1 MTLLQNSLFYAAK
14 PTIQACD
21 MNHSSVRYELFHHAI
36 WALSGDKTDRFAKR
50 IKTGCN
56 TTMRKRLFYNGLP
69 ILSKFTF
76 FVPYSPSVR
85 SDAFFPHFS
94 RRIFNTRDRIFCF
107 FIHPPFHRPQSHADN
122 MADGTP
128 RHDTYGA
135 AACNAPLH
143 LISARLCAAV

>member
-14 PTIQACD
+14 PTISACD

-36 WALSGDKTDRFAKR
+36 WALSGDKTGRFAKR

-56 TTMRKRLFYNGLP
+56 TTMRKRLYYRELP

-85 SDAFFPHFS
+85 FDEFFPHFS

-107 FIHPPFHRPQSHADN
+107 FIHQPFHRPQSHADN

-135 AACNAPLH
+135 AARNAPFP
-143 LISARLCAAV
+143 LISA

>member
-1 MTLLQNSLFYAAK
+1 MTLLQNGLFYTAK
-14 PTIQACD
+14 PTISACD
-21 MNHSSVRYELFHHAI
+21 MNHSSVRYELFHHTI
-36 WALSGDKTDRFAKR
+36 WALSGDKTGRFAKR

-56 TTMRKRLFYNGLP
+56 TAVRKRLYYRELP

-76 FVPYSPSVR
+76 FGPNSPSVR

-122 MADGTP
+122 IADGTP

-135 AACNAPLH
+135 AARNAPLP
-143 LISARLCAAV
+143 LISA

>member
-1 MTLLQNSLFYAAK
+1 MTLLQNGLFYAAK
-14 PTIQACD
+14 PTIPACD
-21 MNHSSVRYELFHHAI
+21 MNHSGVRYELFHHAI
-36 WALSGDKTDRFAKR
+36 WALSGGQTGRFAKR
-50 IKTGCN
+50 IKTSRN

-107 FIHPPFHRPQSHADN
+107 FTHQPFHRPQSHADN
-122 MADGTP
+122 MSDGTP
-128 RHDTYGA
+128 RHDTYGTA
-135 AACNAPLH
+135 ARNAPFP
-143 LISARLCAAV
+143 LISA